1 MNIHR
6 IITALIAVI
15 CAAACIH
22 AAVRPGKGMDLVP
35 GDVAEFYTVKYSS
48 DGKVSA
54 KLSSIMV
61 AVGSQG
67 AFEQVRILSVIDEKV
82 KSSQTVLYD
91 LSKER
96 LEEGEL
102 VESGNETVKI
112 HGKSYECSWQ
122 KRRSGASTATFWRC
136 PELPFEHLAKMLM
149 ETPDGQKQITELV
162 YFGPPDDET
171 EESRNFQVRLKRLL
185 SQ

>member
-1 MNIHR
+1 MSIRRNI
-6 IITALIAVI
+6 AVFIAVI
-15 CAAACIH
+15 SAASCIY

-54 KLSSIMV
+54 KLTSIMM

-82 KSSQTVLYD
+82 RSSQTVLYD

-102 VESGNETVKI
+102 VASGSETVKI
-112 HGKSYECSWQ
+112 QGKSYECSWQ
-122 KRRSGASTATFWRC
+122 KRRSRASTATFWRC
-136 PELPFEHLAKMLM
+136 PELPFEHLAKMVM
-149 ETPDGQKQITELV
+149 ETPDGQRQTTELV
-162 YFGPPDDET
+162 YFGPPDEET
-171 EESRNFQVRLKRLL
+171 EGSRNFQDRLKRLL

>member
-1 MNIHR
+1 
-6 IITALIAVI
+6 
-15 CAAACIH
+15 
-22 AAVRPGKGMDLVP
+22 MDLAP
-35 GDVAEFYTVKYSS
+35 GDVAEFCTAKYAS

-61 AVGSQG
+61 AIGSQG
-67 AFEQVRILSVIDEKV
+67 SFEQVRLLSVIGEKV
-82 KSSQTVLYD
+82 KSSQIVLYD

-102 VESGNETVKI
+102 VESGKETVKV

-136 PELPFEHLAKMLM
+136 PELPFEHLAKMVI

-162 YFGPPDDET
+162 YFGPPDEET
-171 EESRNFQVRLKRLL
+171 EESRNFQDRLKRLL